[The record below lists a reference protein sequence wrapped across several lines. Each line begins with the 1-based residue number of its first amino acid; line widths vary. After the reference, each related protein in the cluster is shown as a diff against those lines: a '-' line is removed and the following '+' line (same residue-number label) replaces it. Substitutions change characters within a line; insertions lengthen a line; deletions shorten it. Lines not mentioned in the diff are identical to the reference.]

1 MILSSN
7 SIIKTTEPNQAMQ
20 RTSAVITELDP
31 NSKLRPSHC
40 HIWSYTKGK
49 ENLKSLAFIIIAL
62 LVTSG
67 CANSLNQATYGRYT
81 DEGNL
86 AFAARDFTT
95 AEAAFAKA
103 AYNVDWGN
111 LGDAA
116 KAGSL
121 YNLAETKRI
130 LGKYNEAEALFLQV
144 IPLDARSQKENSYEQ
159 RMLNTAFVLL
169 YLDMHDAAKGWPY
182 LQKTF
187 DKPDSQK
194 YGGNVRWLEVYGEY
208 EIELS
213 KLGMHS
219 EASIVRDEIERRKK
233 AELIQSATDNS
244 GAAPPSI

>member
-1 MILSSN
+1 M
-7 SIIKTTEPNQAMQ
+7 
-20 RTSAVITELDP
+20 
-31 NSKLRPSHC
+31 
-40 HIWSYTKGK
+40 GK
-49 ENLKSLAFIIIAL
+49 ENMKPLPFIIIAL
-62 LVTSG
+62 LVISG
-67 CANSLNQATYGRYT
+67 CANPLNHATYGRYT
-81 DEGNL
+81 DEGNR
-86 AFAARDFTT
+86 AFDARDFTT
-95 AEAAFAKA
+95 AEAAFARA

-130 LGKYNEAEALFLQV
+130 LGKYKEAEALFLQV
-144 IPLDARSQKENSYEQ
+144 IPFDARTRKEDSYEH

-194 YGGNVRWLEVYGEY
+194 YGMNVRWLEVYGKY
-208 EIELS
+208 EVELS

-219 EASIVRDEIERRKK
+219 EASSVREEIERRKK
-233 AELIQSATDNS
+233 AEPIQSTTDNS
-244 GAAPPSI
+244 GAAPRRV